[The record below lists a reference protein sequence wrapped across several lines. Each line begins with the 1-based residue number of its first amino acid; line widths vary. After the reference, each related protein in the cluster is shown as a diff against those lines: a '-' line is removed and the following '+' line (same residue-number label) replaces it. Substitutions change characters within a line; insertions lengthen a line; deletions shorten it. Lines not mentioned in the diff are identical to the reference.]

1 MICGRRGILPVPEG
15 WTANAQHKSTPF
27 VRDKMRINC
36 AQGLIAL
43 EQGCIYKY
51 ILVHCWDSVIFLLLF
66 SNNNTDTY
74 PWAYYVPKS
83 FKYYMYFAI
92 ESVLCIERERDWE
105 YLVRPTGFK
114 PSTVPKVYAFE
125 FHITI

>member
-15 WTANAQHKSTPF
+15 WTANAQQKSTPF

-43 EQGCIYKY
+43 KQGCIYKY
-51 ILVHCWDSVIFLLLF
+51 ILVHCWDSVIFYFYFQIIILIHTLELIMF
-66 SNNNTDTY
+66 PSR
-74 PWAYYVPKS
+74 S
-83 FKYYMYFAI
+83 SMYFAI